1 MSVVRVHEISECRH
15 FSIDTEWIF
24 LDTHS
29 LSKPFN
35 HNTHQ
40 GCITHKLI
48 HFLTYICV
56 TYRWLYRLLKW
67 NHERRLWDH
76 LFCSSHSP
84 DNHVYSSLGGGD
96 NLSYKANHEERGH
109 CRSQHSTPSTV
120 FTVHQVCASDSG
132 EWYNHDADTGHVDVV
147 PKVIYV
153 SLNMSN
159 LCITHRSV
167 WVANGD
173 REARR
178 VLESQDY

>member
-1 MSVVRVHEISECRH
+1 MSVVRAHETSECRH
-15 FSIDTEWIF
+15 FSIDTEWVF
-24 LDTHS
+24 LDTYS

-84 DNHVYSSLGGGD
+84 DNHVYSSLGGED
-96 NLSYKANHEERGH
+96 NLSYEANHD
-109 CRSQHSTPSTV
+109 V
-120 FTVHQVCASDSG
+120 
-132 EWYNHDADTGHVDVV
+132 DTGHVDVV
-147 PKVIYV
+147 PKVICV

-159 LCITHRSV
+159 LCITHRSM

-173 REARR
+173 REAGR
-178 VLESQDY
+178 VLESQGY